1 MTINIKDYS
10 NTALTQEEAEKYLQS
25 ISPPKD
31 LICPITLTLFQEPVL
46 ALGDGYT
53 YEKQSI
59 LTWFHSQSRSNGH
72 VRSPVTNAYMDASIT
87 TSISTNGSSTSMSGN
102 TSNSSTSNTTLTATE
117 GLFHNHPNHMSS
129 HSSSL
134 IPNKIVADMTKHF
147 KEQLGQELCHRVQ
160 AFVQSGLLQDN
171 GFRITSLIEMG
182 ADLTIRIKTQEDDHH
197 YHHHNDD
204 NGGRIVAGDSAFMAS
219 LRMQHLPL
227 CQVFVQHQVPVLS
240 IVNHKG
246 ETCIDLLNSILSSF
260 SSSSSSGRNDS
271 KHQWVEML
279 KQLKHKASME
289 KEETIQLEQHREQFN
304 QRQRQ
309 RQQVLAHE
317 SRHIANANRH
327 VSSSSMI
334 SLTSMMQNG
343 LGSLEEGYGFYP
355 SLVALQFQ
363 ASIPPPPATFAQIEN
378 EEKTRLYRILKST
391 TALVFLLWILC

>member
-10 NTALTQEEAEKYLQS
+10 NTALTQEESEKYLQS

-53 YEKQSI
+53 YEKQSV
-59 LTWFHSQSRSNGH
+59 LTWFHSQSRSYGH
-72 VRSPVTNAYMDASIT
+72 VRSPVTNAYMDASVTTSIT
-87 TSISTNGSSTSMSGN
+87 TSGSTFRGN
-102 TSNSSTSNTTLTATE
+102 TSNSSTNTTLTATE
-117 GLFHNHPNHMSS
+117 GFHNHPNHTTAS
-129 HSSSL
+129 HLSSL

-182 ADLTIRIKTQEDDHH
+182 ADLTMRIKTQDNARH
-197 YHHHNDD
+197 YHHNDD
-204 NGGRIVAGDSAFMAS
+204 DDRIVAGDSAFMAC

-246 ETCIDLLNSILSSF
+246 ETCIDLLNTILL
-260 SSSSSSGRNDS
+260 SSSSSSSWNDS
-271 KHQWVEML
+271 KHPWVEML
-279 KQLKHKASME
+279 KQLKHKAVME
-289 KEETIQLEQHREQFN
+289 KEETIQLEQQRERFN

-309 RQQVLAHE
+309 RQEVLAHE
-317 SRHIANANRH
+317 SRNIANANRH
-327 VSSSSMI
+327 VSSSSMMP
-334 SLTSMMQNG
+334 LTSMMQNG

-363 ASIPPPPATFAQIEN
+363 ASIPPPPATFAQIEY
-378 EEKTRLYRILKST
+378 EEKKRLYTILKST
-391 TALVFLLWILC
+391 TVMIFLLWILC